1 MLTMHSQ
8 FEPVQFLAI
17 GHITEDITPDGRVL
31 GGGVTYGGLT
41 AQALG
46 LSVGI
51 VSSHARGIDL
61 QPLQNLQCHVKIAPE
76 STTFTNQEMPDGRI
90 QRLSARADRLLQN
103 DIPTEWILSD
113 IVHISPVA
121 DEVEHD
127 VVDLF
132 KESLL
137 CLAPQGWLRS
147 WDETGLIKQKA
158 WQSLELVLPKADL
171 VFFSMEDLNHDF
183 HALAEIEKL
192 CNTLIVTDGY
202 RSIRMFQG
210 GRRLEVAVQ
219 AAKAVNPT
227 GAGDI
232 FAASFIAHY
241 YHSHDIL
248 AAAKYASLI
257 AMDSVTRP
265 GLSGVP
271 TSEQAQVVEMK
282 L

>member
-1 MLTMHSQ
+1 MLIMHSQ

-51 VSSHARGIDL
+51 VSSHARGMDL
-61 QPLQNLQCHVKIAPE
+61 QPLQNIQCHVKIAPE
-76 STTFTNQEMPDGRI
+76 STTFTNQETPDGRI

-103 DIPTEWILSD
+103 DIPTEWIPSD

-121 DEVEHD
+121 DEVEYD

-137 CLAPQGWLRS
+137 SLAPQGWLRS
-147 WDETGLIKQKA
+147 WDETGLVRQKT
-158 WQSLELVLPKADL
+158 WHSLELVLPKADM

-202 RSIRMFQG
+202 RSIRLFQG
-210 GRRLEVAVQ
+210 GKRLEVAIQ
-219 AAKAVNPT
+219 AAEAADPT

-241 YHSHDIL
+241 FRSSDIL

-257 AMDSVTRP
+257 AMESVTRP

-282 L
+282 P

>member
-1 MLTMHSQ
+1 MHSQ

-17 GHITEDITPDGRVL
+17 GHITEDITPDGRLL
-31 GGGVTYGGLT
+31 GGGVTYSALT

-51 VSSHARGIDL
+51 VSSHARGMDVR
-61 QPLQNLQCHVKIAPE
+61 PLQNLQCHAKIAPE
-76 STTFTNQEMPDGRI
+76 TTTFTNQETPDGRI
-90 QRLSARADRLLQN
+90 QRISARADRLLQV

-121 DEVEHD
+121 DEVEYA

-132 KESLL
+132 KEALISL
-137 CLAPQGWLRS
+137 AIQGWLRS

-183 HALAEIEKL
+183 HALSEIEKL

-210 GRRLEVAVQ
+210 GKRSEVAVQ
-219 AAKAVNPT
+219 AAKAVDPT

-241 YHSHDIL
+241 YRSSDIL

-257 AMDSVTRP
+257 AIGSITRP

-271 TSEQAQVVEMK
+271 TSEQIQVMEKK

>member
-31 GGGVTYGGLT
+31 GGGVTYGALT

-46 LSVGI
+46 LSAGI
-51 VSSHARGIDL
+51 VSSYARGIDL
-61 QPLQNLQCHVKIAPE
+61 QPLQNLQCHAKIAPDT
-76 STTFTNQEMPDGRI
+76 TTFTNQETPYGRI
-90 QRLSARADRLLQN
+90 QRISARADRLLQN
-103 DIPTEWILSD
+103 DIPTEWIPSE

-183 HALAEIEKL
+183 HALADIEKL

-202 RSIRMFQG
+202 RSIRMFHAG
-210 GRRLEVAVQ
+210 KRLEVAVQ
-219 AAKAVNPT
+219 AAEAANPT

>member
-1 MLTMHSQ
+1 MLLMHSQ
-8 FEPVQFLAI
+8 IEPVQFLAI
-17 GHITEDITPDGRVL
+17 GHITEDITPDGHVL

-46 LSVGI
+46 FSVGI
-51 VSSHARGIDL
+51 VSSHARSMDL
-61 QPLQNLQCHVKIAPE
+61 QPLQNLQCHVKIAQE
-76 STTFTNQEMPDGRI
+76 TTTFTNRETPDGRI
-90 QRLSARADRLLQN
+90 QTVSALADRLLQD
-103 DIPTEWILSD
+103 DIPAEWIPSD

-121 DEVEHD
+121 DEVEYD

-132 KESLL
+132 EQALL
-137 CLAPQGWLRS
+137 SVAIQGWLRS

-171 VFFSMEDLNHDF
+171 VFFSMEDLNHDL

-202 RSIRMFQG
+202 RNIQMFQG
-210 GRRLEVAVQ
+210 GKRLEVAVQ
-219 AAKAVNPT
+219 AAKAVDPT

-241 YHSHDIL
+241 YRSSDIL

-257 AMDSVTRP
+257 AVDSITRP

-271 TSEQAQVVEMK
+271 TSEQVQGMEMK

>member
-1 MLTMHSQ
+1 MLLMHSQ
-8 FEPVQFLAI
+8 IEPVQFLAI
-17 GHITEDITPDGRVL
+17 GHITEDITPDGHVL

-46 LSVGI
+46 FSVGI
-51 VSSHARGIDL
+51 VSSHARSMDL
-61 QPLQNLQCHVKIAPE
+61 QPLQNLQCHVKIAQE
-76 STTFTNQEMPDGRI
+76 TTTFTNRETPDGRI
-90 QRLSARADRLLQN
+90 QTVSALADRLLQD
-103 DIPTEWILSD
+103 DIPAEWIPSD

-121 DEVEHD
+121 DEVEYD

-132 KESLL
+132 EQALL
-137 CLAPQGWLRS
+137 SVAIQGWLRS

-202 RSIRMFQG
+202 RNIQMFQG
-210 GRRLEVAVQ
+210 GKRLEVAVQ
-219 AAKAVNPT
+219 AAKAVDPT

-241 YHSHDIL
+241 YRSSDIL

-257 AMDSVTRP
+257 AVNSIRRP

-271 TSEQAQVVEMK
+271 TSEQVQGMEMK